1 MDGLDT
7 VHFPFHNLESMTIM
21 KYKQFY
27 FKTMTTLKTILLD
40 AINSDLESSDYS
52 NNAILDNTDSKNW
65 SDSDKFEWCFDRY
78 MVEVGGYESLE
89 YWFSGLA
96 LSSIPFTYYEIEK
109 LGFDSSNFFQQLSD
123 ELQRITGY
131 TDRKAFYNRKIR
143 S

>member
-1 MDGLDT
+1 
-7 VHFPFHNLESMTIM
+7 M

-109 LGFDSSNFFQQLSD
+109 LGFNSETFFQDLSD
-123 ELQRITGY
+123 ELQIITGY
-131 TDRKAFYNRKIR
+131 DDRKAFYSRKIR

>member
-1 MDGLDT
+1 
-7 VHFPFHNLESMTIM
+7 M

-27 FKTMTTLKTILLD
+27 FKTMTTLKSILLD
-40 AINSDLESSDYS
+40 AINDDLASSTYDNPILNNKDYM
-52 NNAILDNTDSKNW
+52 NW

-109 LGFDSSNFFQQLSD
+109 LGFDSSNFFQDLSD

-131 TDRKAFYNRKIR
+131 TDRKEFYNRKIR

>member
-1 MDGLDT
+1 
-7 VHFPFHNLESMTIM
+7 M

-109 LGFDSSNFFQQLSD
+109 LGFQSDNFFQQLSD

>member
-1 MDGLDT
+1 
-7 VHFPFHNLESMTIM
+7 M

-109 LGFDSSNFFQQLSD
+109 LGFNSETFFQDLSD
-123 ELQRITGY
+123 ELQIITGY
-131 TDRKAFYNRKIR
+131 DDRKAFYNRKIR

>member
-1 MDGLDT
+1 
-7 VHFPFHNLESMTIM
+7 
-21 KYKQFY
+21 
-27 FKTMTTLKTILLD
+27 MTTLKTILLD

-65 SDSDKFEWCFDRY
+65 TDSEKFEWCFDRY

-109 LGFDSSNFFQQLSD
+109 LGFNSETFFQDLSD
-123 ELQRITGY
+123 ELQIITGY
-131 TDRKAFYNRKIR
+131 DDRKAFYNRKIR